1 MGILYDK
8 VKLSQDSLK
17 QDYIAQLLVKGITH
31 DRSGTSIQDL
41 GYYELRQ
48 ELAMAEFRNVNTD
61 SPENGF
67 F

>member
-31 DRSGTSIQDL
+31 DRYGTSIQDL

-48 ELAMAEFRNVNTD
+48 ELAMAEFRNVNTE
-61 SPENGF
+61 SPENRF

>member
-1 MGILYDK
+1 MGILFDK
-8 VKLSQDSLK
+8 VKRSQDSLR

-31 DRSGTSIQDL
+31 DRNGTSIHDL

-48 ELAMAEFRNVNTD
+48 ELAAAEFRNVNTETL
-61 SPENGF
+61 ENGF

>member
-8 VKLSQDSLK
+8 VKLSQASLK
-17 QDYIAQLLVKGITH
+17 QDFIAQLLIKGITD
-31 DRSGTSIQDL
+31 DRYGTSIQDL
-41 GYYELRQ
+41 GYYQLRQ
-48 ELAMAEFRNVNTD
+48 ELAMAEFRGVKTD

>member
-17 QDYIAQLLVKGITH
+17 QDYISQLLVIGVTH
-31 DRSGTSIQDL
+31 DRNGTSIHDL

-48 ELAMAEFRNVNTD
+48 ELATSGYRNSEYV
-61 SPENGF
+61 SK
-67 F
+67 